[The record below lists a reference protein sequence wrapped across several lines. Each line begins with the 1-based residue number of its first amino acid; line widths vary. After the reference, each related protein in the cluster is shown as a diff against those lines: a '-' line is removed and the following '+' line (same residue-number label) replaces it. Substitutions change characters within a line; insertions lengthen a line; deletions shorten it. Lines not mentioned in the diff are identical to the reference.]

1 MKKGSKFFIAG
12 IIVVGVIGFLI
23 MSGFQQNSVYYL
35 EVNELLKQPEAYKA
49 KGVRISGNVKE
60 GTIQQDVLKK
70 FLKFV
75 MIDDTGAT
83 MNVEYTGLVPDA
95 FTEDVQVIVEGKYDK
110 SNNTFYAKTLLAKCP
125 SKYEADATEEE
136 KKG

>member
-1 MKKGSKFFIAG
+1 MKKGSKFIIAG
-12 IIVVGVIGFLI
+12 IIVIGVIGFLI
-23 MSGFQQNSVYYL
+23 MSGFQKNSVYYL
-35 EVNELLKQPEAYKA
+35 EVHELLKQPDTYKT

-60 GTIQQDVLKK
+60 GSIKQEVMKK
-70 FLKFV
+70 HLQFV

-95 FTEDVQVIVEGKYDK
+95 FTEDVQVIVEGRYDK
-110 SNNTFYAKTLLAKCP
+110 GKNTFYAKTLLAKCP
-125 SKYEADATEEE
+125 SKYEADATKEE

>member
-12 IIVVGVIGFLI
+12 IIVIGAIGFLI

-35 EVNELLKQPEAYKA
+35 EVNELLKQPEAYKT

-60 GTIQQDVLKK
+60 GSIQQDIMKK
-70 FLKFV
+70 FLKFT

-83 MNVEYTGLVPDA
+83 MTVEYTGLVPDA

-110 SNNTFYAKTLLAKCP
+110 AKNTFYAKTLLAKCP
-125 SKYEADATEEE
+125 SKYEADASEENN
-136 KKG
+136 KG